1 MNTIDELL
9 YYCREIEPVGALLLT
24 GEWGCGKTYLI
35 EHELKSALSNEA
47 VVIRVTLFGVS
58 SIEEIHKAI
67 KDAWMSEYY
76 KIKGIDKITD
86 VVEFVKGKAKDI
98 PLLPE
103 VVKNI
108 ASTDITSFF
117 PMKNELDGK
126 KVILV
131 FDDLERCCIRTVDVL
146 GIINDY
152 CENQKYHTIIVA
164 NQEKISEQQDD
175 DSILA
180 EVKFPTNPDNPQPS
194 KDNISSVVIHNQ
206 FKKTQSTFSYQE
218 IKEKIIQRTTQYIP
232 DYSKIVHAVILDM
245 KYEDSEYKDFLLK
258 YESNLLEL
266 FAPDRDTD
274 SSSKNDDCPHNIR
287 SLKCALQDFYRI
299 YKELKENEISNIHF
313 WLYNFTSFLIAYKA
327 NYIQKDKY
335 GYLFADD
342 KVRKLYP
349 AYNSKYMLNSIK
361 KWVLEGIWDK
371 TAICEE
377 IKLIKKREMPLAPWE
392 IIRINEIM
400 DIDEDVLQKGFGEFL
415 NHAYDGTLTL
425 DDYVL
430 FIKNTAWAEKN
441 QYTFPLEIN
450 WNKIK
455 YGIKKKIE
463 EMKKTPDDY
472 PLVSHIISESNQK
485 YFSNEAWSAYSII
498 LEFRKN
504 DILMFLEN
512 QKLYVEQISQNLS
525 SGFTA
530 IQSKRFNTFSNEM
543 AKITAEAFFKENN
556 AGKRIFILAF
566 TTIWEKNLQS
576 PDIIKDDCILG
587 LKELI
592 SLLEKN
598 LQSSTKTT
606 RTFSIIHTENFIKKI
621 NNLIDAQTVP
631 ESAQ

>member
-232 DYSKIVHAVILDM
+232 DYSKIVHAVIWDM

-274 SSSKNDDCPHNIR
+274 SSSKKDDRPHNIR

-299 YKELKENEISNIHF
+299 YKELKENEISDIHF

-342 KVRKLYP
+342 KVRELYP
-349 AYNSKYMLNSIK
+349 AYNSKYMLNSSK

-472 PLVSHIISESNQK
+472 PPVSHIISESNQK

-512 QKLYVEQISQNLS
+512 QKLYVEQIRKNLS
-525 SGFTA
+525 LGFTA
-530 IQSKRFNTFSNEM
+530 VQNMQFTTFSNEM

-556 AGKRIFILAF
+556 AGKRTFILFF
-566 TTIWEKNLQS
+566 TTIWKKNLQLS
-576 PDIIKDDCILG
+576 YIIKDDCILG

-606 RTFSIIHTENFIKKI
+606 RTFSIIHTENFIKEI

>member
-35 EHELKSALSNEA
+35 EHELKSALLNKA

-86 VVEFVKGKAKDI
+86 ALEFVKEKAKDI

-103 VVKNI
+103 VIKNI

-274 SSSKNDDCPHNIR
+274 SSSKNDDRPHNIR

-299 YKELKENEISNIHF
+299 YKELKENEISDIHF

-342 KVRKLYP
+342 KVRELYP
-349 AYNSKYMLNSIK
+349 AYNSKYMLNSSK

-472 PLVSHIISESNQK
+472 PPVSHIISESNQK

-576 PDIIKDDCILG
+576 PDIIKDDCIRG
-587 LKELI
+587 LKELV

-598 LQSSTKTT
+598 LQSSTETT
-606 RTFSIIHTENFIKKI
+606 RTLSIIHTENFIKEI
-621 NNLIDAQTVP
+621 NDLIDAQTAP
-631 ESAQ
+631 ESGQ